1 MGSFAQAASTAAVL
15 VVVSGPAV
23 AQSRHDGS
31 WAIAIMTERGA
42 CDPLYRY
49 YVEVEGQTVRLRSM
63 TGATTQSAA
72 GLVRPDGRINIT
84 VGQAA
89 DPVSVKGRLGAT
101 SGAGL
106 WSAPAR
112 GCAGRWSAAKR
123 G

>member
-1 MGSFAQAASTAAVL
+1 
-15 VVVSGPAV
+15 
-23 AQSRHDGS
+23 
-31 WAIAIMTERGA
+31 MTERGA

-84 VGQAA
+84 VGQAD

-123 G
+123 GPPPAGWRGGAKPNKVAGERHSIPCQRTGPP